1 MNWRS
6 QVNWGSELNRRVILW
21 IMICALLLLVAA
33 TALGR
38 SDQTPGK
45 RDDHD
50 SACLMAVDDDHD
62 SGDGG
67 PDTGGG
73 DASAGA
79 SPSASPN
86 PSRSPRPSQSPSVDT
101 VCPSPDPNATPTPTP
116 SPTPTPTPKRTPH
129 EDASAD
135 GDSESGD

>member
-6 QVNWGSELNRRVILW
+6 QVNWGSELNRRVMLW
-21 IMICALLLLVAA
+21 IMICALFLLVAA
-33 TALGR
+33 TAFGR
-38 SDQTPGK
+38 NDQTPGK

-67 PDTGGG
+67 PDTGGDG
-73 DASAGA
+73 MSAGA

-86 PSRSPRPSQSPSVDT
+86 PNRSPSQSPSVDT
-101 VCPSPDPNATPTPTP
+101 VCPTPDPNATPTPTP

-129 EDASAD
+129 VDASAS
-135 GDSESGD
+135 GDSDSGD